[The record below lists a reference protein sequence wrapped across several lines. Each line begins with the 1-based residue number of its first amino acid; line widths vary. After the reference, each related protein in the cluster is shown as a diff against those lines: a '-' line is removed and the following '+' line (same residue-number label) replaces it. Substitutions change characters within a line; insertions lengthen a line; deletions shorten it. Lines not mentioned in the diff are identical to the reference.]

1 MYVHLM
7 HAGALGGQKRGS
19 DSLEVELWA
28 TWSGCWEQG
37 LGPMDE
43 QQCSQQLS
51 STPAVDSSGIYTHN
65 CPSTGTYTPEGER
78 EAYLGIQV
86 LEAGK

>member
-1 MYVHLM
+1 MSVHLM

-37 LGPMDE
+37 LGPVDE
-43 QQCSQQLS
+43 QQCS
-51 STPAVDSSGIYTHN
+51 
-65 CPSTGTYTPEGER
+65 
-78 EAYLGIQV
+78 
-86 LEAGK
+86 